1 MKQFLRSFLTL
12 LMLVVWA
19 SGFAQSSLSV
29 DFESDLTTYTD
40 WTCQN
45 IARSKKITPNSG
57 TYYGN
62 TSGKTKAYVQT
73 KNKIEAP
80 QQLTFYISK
89 ETNNTTNSNWKIQVS
104 TDGESWEEV
113 KNVSAT
119 SVKKG
124 QWKEV
129 KQNLEQY
136 KNNYVRIYYDG
147 NIAIRCIDDI
157 TLTVASTKTLTSL
170 AISGEPTKKA
180 YNDGDEFDPT
190 GLVVTGTY
198 DDNTTATITNGIKW
212 TTTPATLKAGTT
224 SCSVTATVNGVT
236 SPAYDVKG
244 LTVTKTLTLSID
256 PATSTVV
263 KAPVKVTLTANAD
276 AGATIYYTTNGDT
289 PSTSSTKYEAP
300 FDVTKSGT
308 TVKAIAVAE
317 GAEKATAEATY
328 TIKPDQP
335 VFSEGSKTFK
345 DAFNVTLSLPE
356 STDANSTIHYAIGA
370 TVTATAKSP
379 LYKGPINI
387 SAENEGDKVIL
398 HAVVVDQYGN
408 VGMEKYCTY
417 TYELTVVDP
426 NAPLDNIIFDA
437 ATKGFDDMIGSNSYP
452 SGTNKADFKTKDGKT
467 YTFSY
472 SNCMRYTNKGYNPD
486 IIQMRCSTKKGMGTI
501 TSPVFDKMPNGYKVN
516 VYYGINDGEKPL
528 TITSK
533 EETSATSISNTYG
546 DKDRENG
553 IGYCTSIILANGSS
567 FTVKVG
573 SSTCYVSKIEII
585 PLSTP
590 ITLEENANDTDTKI
604 EANKG
609 KTLDVALTRTLV
621 ANKWNT
627 FCVPFETEIAGTA
640 LEGATVKAVGTIEG
654 NVINLVDAAK
664 IEAGVPYLV
673 MPTTGNIENPTFKNV
688 TISVTTPKKAGND
701 EYKFVGTYSPKPI
714 TKDEFGKIWGVTAQG
729 KLAKINAD
737 TTMKGLRAYFVFP
750 TNTAAAKLNFDGETT
765 GINNIETN
773 ATVNGKVYNLNG
785 QYVGNS
791 LNGLKKGI
799 YVVNGKKVIK

>member
-1 MKQFLRSFLTL
+1 MKQFLRSLCTL
-12 LMLVVWA
+12 IMLVVWA

-147 NIAIRCIDDI
+147 NTAIRCIDDI

-263 KAPVKVTLTANAD
+263 KAPVKVTLTAD
-276 AGATIYYTTNGDT
+276 AGATIYYTTNGDDPT
-289 PSTSSTKYEAP
+289 TTSTKYTAP
-300 FDVTKSGT
+300 FEVTKSGT
-308 TVKAIAVAE
+308 TVKALAVAE
-317 GAEKATAEATY
+317 GAENATAEATY

-335 VFSEGSKTFK
+335 VFSDGSKDFNE
-345 DAFNVTLSLPE
+345 AFDVTLTLPK
-356 STDANSTIHYAIGA
+356 STDDNSTIHYAIGKD
-370 TVTATAKSP
+370 ATAESP
-379 LYKGPINI
+379 LYEGPINI
-387 SAENEGDKVIL
+387 SAENDGETVVL

-408 VGMEKYCTY
+408 VGKEKICTY
-417 TYELTVVDP
+417 TKTTAIVFDFTANP
-426 NAPLDNIIFDA
+426 NAWGITPKSSNG
-437 ATKGFDDMIGSNSYP
+437 KNGSNVVAGKELKV
-452 SGTNKADFKTKDGKT
+452 SGVMMTATNGSKYGTCLYGTTSVTLNVYQGGSITFTAPEGYNITEITFDKTNSLKADKGT
-467 YTFSY
+467 YNNGTWTGNAHAVKFSN
-472 SNCMRYTNKGYNPD
+472 SG
-486 IIQMRCSTKKGMGTI
+486 
-501 TSPVFDKMPNGYKVN
+501 
-516 VYYGINDGEKPL
+516 
-528 TITSK
+528 
-533 EETSATSISNTYG
+533 
-546 DKDRENG
+546 
-553 IGYCTSIILANGSS
+553 
-567 FTVKVG
+567 
-573 SSTCYVSKIEII
+573 SKIEIKTATI
-585 PLSTP
+585 KLVATTLPLNET
-590 ITLEENANDTDTKI
+590 TTAEDA
-604 EANKG
+604 
-609 KTLDVALTRTLV
+609 KTLLGANLNKTVNVTINRTLV

-627 FCVPFETEIAGTA
+627 LCLPFDVTAEQIKNILKAEGMVREYKDQTADCINFQAAETMT
-640 LEGATVKAVGTIEG
+640 
-654 NVINLVDAAK
+654 
-664 IEAGVPYLV
+664 AGVPYLIK
-673 MPTTGNIENPTFKNV
+673 PTEEVKGLTFEGVKITAVEGKTKGGIGSENLA
-688 TISVTTPKKAGND
+688 ISGILGARKLESFELFLNAAG
-701 EYKFVGTYSPKPI
+701 KFVAPAV
-714 TKDEFGKIWGVTAQG
+714 GKETMKGFRAYFISLLGAG
-729 KLAKINAD
+729 AKINI
-737 TTMKGLRAYFVFP
+737 
-750 TNTAAAKLNFDGETT
+750 DGETT
-765 GINNIETN
+765 GINSIETE